1 MQWPKP
7 SDDDDDD
14 DRTWLANLLCKRKY
28 GISLLSGNGAAA
40 IEIVLRRKKKR
51 RRRKRTKEEGGR
63 CQSQSWCSSSLE
75 LLELV
80 NRINCIILCLVI
92 VVVAVCCCL
101 LLFVVL
107 SVLRICCQIAFVG
120 ASFVMAS
127 MDSLAPNETICC
139 PALPEGKRCELTSS
153 PSPCPCSS
161 SLLSTCRSCC
171 CRPAMSQ
178 VLNPSLINYRCQ
190 QLSFSIES
198 CSQLAISTQSSH
210 CKRNFIQMQEVTR
223 STWRMRNVGGE
234 GKGNGKK

>member
-7 SDDDDDD
+7 SDDDD

-63 CQSQSWCSSSLE
+63 CHSQSWCSSSLE

-92 VVVAVCCCL
+92 VVVAVVVCCCVVCFANL
-101 LLFVVL
+101 LPNCVCRCIL
-107 SVLRICCQIAFVG
+107 CYGQHG
-120 ASFVMAS
+120 Q
-127 MDSLAPNETICC
+127 LAPNETICF
-139 PALPEGKRCELTSS
+139 PALPCAAWGKRCELTSS
-153 PSPCPCSS
+153 TSPCPCSS
-161 SLLSTCRSCC
+161 SLLSTCRSCCC

-190 QLSFSIES
+190 RLSFSIES

-234 GKGNGKK
+234 EKGKGKK

>member
-7 SDDDDDD
+7 SDD

-40 IEIVLRRKKKR
+40 IEIVLRRKKKE
-51 RRRKRTKEEGGR
+51 KKKTNEGGR
-63 CQSQSWCSSSLE
+63 REMPQP
-75 LLELV
+75 ELV
-80 NRINCIILCLVI
+80 QLQLGAAGARKSHKLYNSLPGHCC
-92 VVVAVCCCL
+92 CCCL
-101 LLFVVL
+101 LLFLLFVVL

-139 PALPEGKRCELTSS
+139 SALPEGKRCELTSS
-153 PSPCPCSS
+153 PSPCPSS
-161 SLLSTCRSCC
+161 PSLLSTCRSCC
-171 CRPAMSQ
+171 CHPAMSQ

-234 GKGNGKK
+234 SGRMK